1 SNWDKENAT
10 DIANTTVS
18 GNRSD
23 YINKRVAQRIS
34 LVSTNHTHG
43 KGRYELIKN
52 IKGRDTRINIMST
65 LSTSEQESQNSYN
78 TDYDYSNNQSHHIRQ
93 ENQNI
98 DKKSAVL
105 TFSANL
111 GLKSLAYIREK
122 SKNRTILDRLK

>member
-1 SNWDKENAT
+1 
-10 DIANTTVS
+10 
-18 GNRSD
+18 
-23 YINKRVAQRIS
+23 
-34 LVSTNHTHG
+34 THG

-105 TFSANL
+105 RCSANL
-111 GLKSLAYIREK
+111 GLKCLAYIREM
-122 SKNRTILDRLK
+122 SKNRTILDRLKYKLDGNISLQKNNSQRNSNAQIENPLNPKADDYIDRAYS